1 MSSYNRRCFYI
12 ARSGFEVKGEAQT
25 RRDTY
30 IAQGEARAI
39 NIFYPCNRHSQGE
52 QSSQQGFDYELQAQ
66 FLFEQVRQ
74 AGLQIT

>member
-1 MSSYNRRCFYI
+1 MKISRLSKSFV
-12 ARSGFEVKGEAQT
+12 RSEAIRSEGRSPNSQGH
-25 RRDTY
+25 Y